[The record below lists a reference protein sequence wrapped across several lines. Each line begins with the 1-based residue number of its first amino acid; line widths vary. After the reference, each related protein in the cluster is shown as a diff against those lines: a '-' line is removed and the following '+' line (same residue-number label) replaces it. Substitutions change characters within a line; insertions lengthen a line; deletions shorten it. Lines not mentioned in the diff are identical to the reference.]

1 MTHVDKPFSQL
12 AIDQVKQAI
21 NFAPGTV
28 NSELVKQLFDRIDD
42 LESEVQT
49 NQNSIDKLR
58 KTLEMYIDMDKQ
70 AKKFFD
76 AGCHASAQIIAE
88 QVLKDT
94 EEIAK

>member
-1 MTHVDKPFSQL
+1 M
-12 AIDQVKQAI
+12 AIDQVKRAI

-42 LESEVQT
+42 LESKVQT
-49 NQNSIDKLR
+49 KQNSIVKLR
-58 KTLEMYIDMDKQ
+58 KTLEMYVKMDKE

-76 AGCHASAQIIAE
+76 AGCHASARIIAE